1 MPNRM
6 QGHFT
11 RPAKRAGTISVAAGI
26 PRGPAASRYKEAAAT
41 GIRCRRQMF
50 RQQNYSA
57 MQTLTRFSSTLAKG

>member
-6 QGHFT
+6 QGHT
-11 RPAKRAGTISVAAGI
+11 SH
-26 PRGPAASRYKEAAAT
+26 GPQNVPERSALQPEYHGAAT